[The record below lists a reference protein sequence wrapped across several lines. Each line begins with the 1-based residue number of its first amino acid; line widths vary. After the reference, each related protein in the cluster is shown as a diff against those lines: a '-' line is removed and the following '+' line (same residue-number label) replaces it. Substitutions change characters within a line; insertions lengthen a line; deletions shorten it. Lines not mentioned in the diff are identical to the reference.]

1 MAELVTQ
8 YCSSDWQVQSIMHSH
23 SIRRSPSSVVLH
35 ARTQPAPHP
44 TAVPKPTFHSDSPH
58 LARARALD
66 RADVPSVLDS
76 VFSVPLVAPEPPLIP
91 QPDFILQLQ
100 RLIGRRRRLASDF
113 SPILSP
119 WDERLL
125 GIHHMPTVWVP
136 IPWQLAGASRVAP
149 YCLLILR
156 FLGTCPA
163 VRRPLLVILRC
174 FFKSKKSSAMD
185 RPGLSPM

>member
-1 MAELVTQ
+1 
-8 YCSSDWQVQSIMHSH
+8 MHSH
-23 SIRRSPSSVVLH
+23 SIRRSPSSVVLP
-35 ARTQPAPHP
+35 ARAQPAPHP

-113 SPILSP
+113 SPILP
-119 WDERLL
+119 VWDERLL

-174 FFKSKKSSAMD
+174 LFKSQKSSEMEKCSVD
-185 RPGLSPM
+185 VEKRVWR